1 MRKRR
6 LPDPIKTGWP
16 PGLLQDDSR
25 GLSMWFA
32 SRVDARETIRRVFR
46 KDEDMLGMLGSLAK
60 AAVSV
65 VEIPVA
71 VAADVVTLGG
81 SINDKDQP
89 YTATAVEHLVENVQN
104 AADPRK

>member
-1 MRKRR
+1 MCKRR

-16 PGLLQDDSR
+16 PGLLQDDSS
-25 GLSMWFA
+25 GLSKWFA
-32 SRVDARETIRRVFR
+32 SRIDARETVRRVFR
-46 KDEDMLGMLGSLAK
+46 KDEDMFGMLGSLAK
-60 AAVSV
+60 AAVAV

-81 SINDKDQP
+81 SVNDKDQP